1 MSLLQAFVHVST
13 AYSNCADREEIS
25 EKFYTP
31 PITSENLLKA
41 TDMLPDEILD
51 RITPQ

>member
-1 MSLLQAFVHVST
+1 MQAFVHVST
-13 AYSNCADREEIS
+13 AYSNCAERKTVS

-31 PITSENLLKA
+31 PITPENLLKA
-41 TDMLPDEILD
+41 TDMLPDEIVE